1 VTFRTSGDAYDRFMG
16 RYSVLLAPKLIEFA
30 GVEPGMRALD
40 VGCGPGA
47 LTRALADRVGAENV
61 AAADPSEPLA
71 AACAE
76 RVPRADVRVAGAEKL
91 PWEDDR
97 YDAGLSQLV
106 VNFMDDAVAGVGEMC
121 RVVRPGG
128 VVASCTW
135 DYADGMLMLRT
146 FWESA
151 RALDADA
158 PDEGRTMRFQTATD
172 LAGLWSKVGL
182 ANVDTAALV
191 VAARYEGF
199 DDFWEP
205 FTLGV
210 GPGGAYCVSLDAERQ
225 DALRE
230 ECRRSLGNPEGPFTL
245 TARAWAVRGEVR

>member
-1 VTFRTSGDAYDRFMG
+1 
-16 RYSVLLAPKLIEFA
+16 
-30 GVEPGMRALD
+30 
-40 VGCGPGA
+40 
-47 LTRALADRVGAENV
+47 
-61 AAADPSEPLA
+61 
-71 AACAE
+71 
-76 RVPRADVRVAGAEKL
+76 
-91 PWEDDR
+91 
-97 YDAGLSQLV
+97 
-106 VNFMDDAVAGVGEMC
+106 
-121 RVVRPGG
+121 
-128 VVASCTW
+128 
-135 DYADGMLMLRT
+135 
-146 FWESA
+146 
-151 RALDADA
+151 
-158 PDEGRTMRFQTATD
+158 MRFQTATD

-191 VAARYEGF
+191 VEARYEDF